1 MFPFFTLFL
10 EYLLDILNSI
20 IGICLYLRISL
31 EYTEVTRLEKMPVKF
46 KISVVL
52 VGKSLKVTIPKEL
65 VEHLSLKK
73 GDTVAMWADNSHVVL
88 EKEKRA

>member
-1 MFPFFTLFL
+1 
-10 EYLLDILNSI
+10 
-20 IGICLYLRISL
+20 
-31 EYTEVTRLEKMPVKF
+31 MPVKF

-65 VEHLSLKK
+65 AEHLDLNK

-88 EKEKRA
+88 EKEKKT